1 MVLSRWSSGCS
12 MASTNVTLRSGGPT
26 RCKKGVSDVR
36 MHRKRL
42 FLLLAAL
49 LLVLAVVGGK
59 LWVDRRLTTV
69 RLSEVVR
76 SIFYAPQYVALSQGF
91 FEDEGLHIELSTAGG
106 ADKGAAALVSGSVD
120 IGFFGPEAAVYLYQQ
135 GAKDYAVGFAQL
147 TAMDGSFLMARHPT
161 ANFRWEDLRGKTVV
175 GARIGGVPQMV
186 LEWILRQHGIDPA
199 KDLTMITHLAFSAAP
214 GAFQAGTGD
223 YIAQFEPTLS
233 AMEAEGI
240 GKIVASL
247 GVDGGPITYTVY
259 HARKSYFTENRD
271 ILERFTR
278 ALYKGMQWVETHT
291 IEEVVAEVMP
301 YFPGTDKAILITALT
316 RYRDQGT
323 WNKTP
328 VISQEGFEHLLEV
341 MTAAGELKQPVPFEA
356 LMDNTVALKV
366 IGE

>member
-1 MVLSRWSSGCS
+1 M
-12 MASTNVTLRSGGPT
+12 RSGYPT
-26 RCKKGVSDVR
+26 CRYKGESDVR
-36 MHRKRL
+36 MHRKQL
-42 FLLLAAL
+42 FLLLAVL
-49 LLVLAVVGGK
+49 LLVLAVVGGR
-59 LWVDRRLTTV
+59 LWVNRRLTTV

-76 SIFYAPQYVALSQGF
+76 SIFYAPQYVALSRGF
-91 FEDEGLHIELSTAGG
+91 FTDEGLHIELSTAGG

-147 TAMDGSFLMARHPT
+147 TAMDGSFLMARLPT
-161 ANFRWEDLRGKTVV
+161 DDFRWEDLRGKTVV

-186 LEWILRQHGIDPA
+186 LEWILREHDIDPA

-233 AMEAEGI
+233 AMEEAGV

-259 HARKSYFTENRD
+259 HARKSYFAENQD

-278 ALYKGMQWVETHT
+278 AIYRGMQWVETHT
-291 IEEVVAEVMP
+291 IEEVVAEVLP
-301 YFPGTDKAILITALT
+301 FFPGTEKEVLIKALT
-316 RYRDQGT
+316 RYREQGT
-323 WNKTP
+323 WNKNP
-328 VISQEGFEHLLEV
+328 VISQEGFEHLLDV
-341 MTAAGELKQPVPFEA
+341 MAAAGELERRVPFEA
-356 LMDNTVALKV
+356 IMDNSVALKV
-366 IGE
+366 VGE